1 MEANRI
7 IIDPENHGTN
17 VDLNIMHEAVQL
29 LVNMVQ
35 KQLTWV
41 QIVLQ
46 GCTEILYWDEVKQLL
61 DATLRVY
68 NMKFL
73 GITDENYLNGSVH

>member
-1 MEANRI
+1 MEGNR
-7 IIDPENHGTN
+7 IDPENHGTN
-17 VDLNIMHEAVQL
+17 VDPNRMHEAAQL

-35 KQLTWV
+35 KQLAWV

-46 GCTEILYWDEVKQLL
+46 GCTEILYWDEFKKLL
-61 DATLRVY
+61 EETLRVY

-73 GITDENYLNGSVH
+73 GITDENYLNDSVP